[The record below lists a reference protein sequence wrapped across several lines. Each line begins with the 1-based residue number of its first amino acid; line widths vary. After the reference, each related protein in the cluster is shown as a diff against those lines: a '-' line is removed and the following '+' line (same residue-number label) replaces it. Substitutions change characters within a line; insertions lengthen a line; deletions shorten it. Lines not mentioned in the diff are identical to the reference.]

1 MHQIIYAVVT
11 GTDKEDA
18 LGRGKHVFDTLTR
31 PRHNSAVFDYYTAF
45 DEDGNSVSGEDRWGE
60 HPAVVPLDSATGTEW
75 VEDGIKSTRNQLSD
89 ALDTVA
95 AGMTDSEAD
104 DTDPSFL
111 TQFSDLVKSIF
122 SPLSPSENG
131 NTGSPFTG
139 DIDITRNFQF
149 RYACLKIGRDRG
161 LPYRVYDQNGD
172 SIASLDKLEHI
183 RSSEAD
189 SDTNLWVVPA
199 DVHI

>member
-1 MHQIIYAVVT
+1 MHLIIYAVVT

-75 VEDGIKSTRNQLSD
+75 AEDGIESTRDQLSD

-95 AGMTDSEAD
+95 AGMTDSESD
-104 DTDPSFL
+104 DTEAS
-111 TQFSDLVKSIF
+111 
-122 SPLSPSENG
+122 
-131 NTGSPFTG
+131 FTG
-139 DIDITRNFQF
+139 DVDITRNFQF
-149 RYACLKIGRDRG
+149 KYACLKIGRDRG

-172 SIASLDKLEHI
+172 SIASLDELEHI
-183 RSSEAD
+183 RSSETD

>member
-11 GTDKEDA
+11 GIDKEDA
-18 LGRGKHVFDTLTR
+18 LGHGKYVFDILTR
-31 PRHNSAVFDYYTAF
+31 PRHNSAVFDYYTTF
-45 DEDGNSVSGEDRWGE
+45 DDDGNNASAKDRWGE
-60 HPAVVPLDSATGTEW
+60 HSAAVPLDSATGTEW
-75 VEDGIKSTRNQLSD
+75 VEDSIESTRNQLSD

-95 AGMTDSEAD
+95 ADITDSKAD
-104 DTDPSFL
+104 DTEPS
-111 TQFSDLVKSIF
+111 V
-122 SPLSPSENG
+122 
-131 NTGSPFTG
+131 TG
-139 DIDITRNFQF
+139 DVDITRNSQF
-149 RYACLKIGRDRG
+149 KYACLKIGRDRG

-172 SIASLDKLEHI
+172 SIASLDELEHI